1 MAQVPS
7 AAQSRYTGLYAWLA
21 DREQRALA
29 AGGTLDWSPDQPS
42 YDGTPQ
48 RLAALQRGETV
59 DVALSALP
67 PWARDSEPV
76 RWGRRALVDADG
88 GIELYNDDGSAWLVE
103 HGL

>member
-1 MAQVPS
+1 MAQLPS

-42 YDGTPQ
+42 YDGTPE

-67 PWARDSEPV
+67 PWARVGQPL
-76 RWGRRALVDADG
+76 RWSRRAVVSAD
-88 GIELYNDDGSAWLVE
+88 NAVTFHDDDGAAWLVE
-103 HGL
+103 NGL